1 MHNGNSRTV
10 AQGIDSSICI
20 SLFFPLTSVS
30 TASNSAFAI
39 LSKKLSLFLTA
50 VLLCGWR
57 NKEINDYLLILLI
70 ILLAKNLSKLYFL

>member
-1 MHNGNSRTV
+1 MHNGNNRTV

-39 LSKKLSLFLTA
+39 LSELSLFLTA

-57 NKEINDYLLILLI
+57 NKEINGYLLILLI
-70 ILLAKNLSKLYFL
+70 TLLAKNLSKLYFL